1 VTAMTANALTN
12 STGRVVAE
20 SRTRAA
26 RLCEIVKFV
35 DLNPRARPGESLRA
49 RNLQATVAFHPLF
62 GGRRGPGAPRSGPGI
77 SALGYVFRLGS
88 ASMEE
93 MAGFLATV
101 LICDDEPSLR
111 ELIRVS
117 LDGAYS
123 FAEADDGEKSLEI
136 ARRLKPD
143 VVILDIMMPRRNGL
157 EVLSELRRDE
167 GLAATAVIVLTAQ
180 PAMRDEALR
189 HGADV
194 VMVKPFEPHQ
204 ITAAVEEVLANRR

>member
-1 VTAMTANALTN
+1 
-12 STGRVVAE
+12 
-20 SRTRAA
+20 
-26 RLCEIVKFV
+26 
-35 DLNPRARPGESLRA
+35 
-49 RNLQATVAFHPLF
+49 
-62 GGRRGPGAPRSGPGI
+62 
-77 SALGYVFRLGS
+77 
-88 ASMEE
+88 MEE
-93 MAGFLATV
+93 MAGFLASV

-123 FAEADDGEKSLEI
+123 FAEADDGEMSLEI

-157 EVLSELRRDE
+157 DVLSELRRDE

-180 PAMRDEALR
+180 PAMRDAALSR
-189 HGADV
+189 GADV

-204 ITAAVEEVLANRR
+204 ITAAVAEVLANRT